1 MDTGRELFYLS
12 GRSSVSVC
20 VFLLKSILCD
30 ILGNWF
36 CLLCILFLLFSWRFS
51 HVSFRQHWVGFNFLY
66 SLGINTFLFLNK
78 GFWLIWKMK
87 FGIKNVMILYVKQKT
102 SKLTVCHYLL
112 KCVFCFF
119 SKRKKNLQQ
128 TKLGT
133 MKPRALINRPLVHP
147 LTLAGTMAWMMLA
160 F

>member
-1 MDTGRELFYLS
+1 MKHFNSTSPSVGTIEGFQCSPYPEVDQFVLSLVTKNDIKGGIRRWSYFFPEQLLVYDIFKYRWCENIGRAH
-12 GRSSVSVC
+12 
-20 VFLLKSILCD
+20 KSNNIMILVD
-30 ILGNWF
+30 L
-36 CLLCILFLLFSWRFS
+36 
-51 HVSFRQHWVGFNFLY
+51 
-66 SLGINTFLFLNK
+66 
-78 GFWLIWKMK
+78 KMK